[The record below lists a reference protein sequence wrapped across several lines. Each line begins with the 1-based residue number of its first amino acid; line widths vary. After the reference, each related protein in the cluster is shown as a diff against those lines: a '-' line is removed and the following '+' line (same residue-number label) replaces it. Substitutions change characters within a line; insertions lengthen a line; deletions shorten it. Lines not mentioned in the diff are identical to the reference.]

1 MEKQV
6 AGILGGSAKDMG
18 MTKAELA
25 IVVKWLEDRH
35 QYLHRQNLIIEYGD
49 DAALATGKGGL
60 LDEIDREQQAIKI
73 SLNTAKDQFDEV
85 D

>member
-1 MEKQV
+1 
-6 AGILGGSAKDMG
+6 
-18 MTKAELA
+18 MTKEELA

-49 DAALATGKGGL
+49 DAPLTNGKGGL

-73 SLNTAKDQFDEV
+73 SLNTAKEQLDEAH
-85 D
+85 